1 MIWVVLV
8 LILLWSSGLLFIMRT
23 FITASISS
31 LVSYLPHLGLVL
43 KCYRSRN
50 LCISFK
56 LPVSLN
62 VDFQSMSLYF
72 LNLINISSASPF
84 SFFYFINLCIL
95 SFLLMVWVWKS
106 CLSFQGII
114 PLLSL
119 YNFLHFYLINCN
131 PNFDYLFPSTVCGFE
146 WSCFSKT
153 SKP

>member
-1 MIWVVLV
+1 METLLSLFLMIWVVLV

-84 SFFYFINLCIL
+84 HFFILLICVFSPFYWWYGFENLVYPFKESSLC
-95 SFLLMVWVWKS
+95 
-106 CLSFQGII
+106 
-114 PLLSL
+114 SL
-119 YNFLHFYLINCN
+119 YIIFFI
-131 PNFDYLFPSTVCGFE
+131 SI
-146 WSCFSKT
+146 
-153 SKP
+153 